1 MIDSDCT
8 GNGKGC
14 ITLSEMQITQ
24 DYEMFGSGTVFGPLN
39 RYLGQRGYLQSLV
52 SLHRPSHFIV

>member
-14 ITLSEMQITQ
+14 TTLSEMYISQN
-24 DYEMFGSGTVFGPLN
+24 YESFGAGTEFGPLN
-39 RYLGQRGYLQSLV
+39 RYLGQKGYLQSLI
-52 SLHRPSHFIV
+52 SLHRP